1 MDIYLGSLDEKS
13 QPWVIKATG
22 AFDFCM
28 NLATQVRWFNEFSQ
42 QCEQELN
49 RLDPRKYPLAAELR
63 GTPSY
68 VQQRVAD
75 PVAAQLGRAEDEE

>member
-1 MDIYLGSLDEKS
+1 
-13 QPWVIKATG
+13 
-22 AFDFCM
+22 M

-42 QCEQELN
+42 QCEMELN

-63 GTPSY
+63 GSPSY